1 MTAEKDT
8 LIALERKFWQSMV
21 DEITDVALGMLAEP
35 SFMVSPHGAM
45 KFDHA
50 AYRRM
55 AEHGEQVIKR
65 FELGEMEATFVGEN
79 TAILVYEVRQVL
91 SPRGKTQET
100 EQHMKDTST
109 WVKVKGEWRCAMHT
123 ETPVQQPQ
131 H

>member
-21 DEITDVALGMLAEP
+21 DEKTDVALGMLAEP

-55 AEHGEQVIKR
+55 AEHGEQVIKC

-91 SPRGKTQET
+91 SPRGKTQES

-123 ETPVQQPQ
+123 ETPVGQVQ